1 MKIDTE
7 YILHFSDLLV
17 ETHFFKCHQ
26 MHLFIQTH
34 YLQRILLTQKKAIVC
49 HFCFGTLC
57 WVTTCSDTGCFY
69 WFLPITLSAIVFMRV
84 IR

>member
-57 WVTTCSDTGCFY
+57 WVTTCSDTWCF
-69 WFLPITLSAIVFMRV
+69 LLVSSRKLVSPNHP
-84 IR
+84 